1 MNSHRRLGRFKI
13 LVRIYL
19 FLIRS
24 LTLIGVIFLGA
35 DDPPPVG
42 RIIDF
47 VPSLVDDEMPEPS
60 PPPPARILFR
70 GELISVNVLRAN
82 LRATRQISAHVD
94 EMLELNRL
102 RLLEWIEQRDVRR
115 EEIQEILESLA
126 QVDEQGEAED

>member
-35 DDPPPVG
+35 DDPLPVG

-47 VPSLVDDEMPEPS
+47 VPSSVDDEMPEPS
-60 PPPPARILFR
+60 PPPPARVLFR
-70 GELISVNVLRAN
+70 GELISINVLRAN
-82 LRATRQISAHVD
+82 LRATREISAHVD
-94 EMLELNRL
+94 QMLELNRL

-115 EEIQEILESLA
+115 EEIREILESLA
-126 QVDEQGEAED
+126 QVDEQGEAEN